1 MKMDMKDLI
10 KYSNV
15 VIANKN
21 QSVRCTIPK
30 DIVEVLDITTGDKM
44 KWTLDVKTEQIVL
57 ELVKD
62 LPPNNGNNVRTI

>member
-1 MKMDMKDLI
+1 MFGVLNSVKNLI

-21 QSVRCTIPK
+21 QTVHCTIPR
-30 DIVEVLDITTGDKM
+30 DIAEMLEITTDHRI

-57 ELVKD
+57 ELV
-62 LPPNNGNNVRTI
+62 RE